1 MKKKLMHVWRVN
13 PLTQKILLI
22 MRLTLFLMVLS
33 VFSAF
38 SSSYAQKTKLN
49 LKFQNSQV
57 KDVLNEIEN
66 QSEFFFM
73 YDNKQIDVERRVN
86 LEVNSLNIDQTLQ
99 KLFEGTGISFK
110 VVNRQILLYNDNGSS
125 TYSQQSTK
133 VSGKVT
139 DASGGTLPGVS
150 VVVKGTTNGTITGI
164 DGTFVLGNV
173 PVNAILQF
181 SFVGM
186 KSQDVPVGGKNTINV
201 TLEEES
207 IGIDEVVAIGYGVQ
221 KKKLNTGSTIQVTG
235 ENLQKMSTVSAL
247 GALQSQSPGVSITQ
261 SSGMP
266 GEGFKVTIRGLGTI
280 HNSDPL
286 YVIDG
291 IAGGDINSLNPADIE
306 SVDVLKDAA
315 SSAIYGSRAANG
327 VILVTTKQGRS
338 GKMQVTYDGYY
349 GFQNPYKEPSLL
361 NAKQYMTI
369 LDEVNFNEGL
379 AAYDWATMMPTL
391 YKKVQSGWEGTNW
404 LKEIRNKNAAIQ
416 NHAINMV
423 GGSEASKFSLGFSY
437 SDQQGIY
444 GNPVEPENKHYTAR
458 LNSEHV
464 IYKNSAGLDVIKF
477 EENLNFGY
485 SEKQGIGIGNI
496 YWNDIHN
503 MMVGVPLMPVY
514 NDAGEYFAK
523 ADKASTGLDQLS
535 PDIANPIASMVYNR
549 GQNLSKNYNLNTNAS
564 LEIQPIKNLILKSMF
579 GYKMSASSYRQ
590 YTPVYELSTSSINTI
605 DKVNQSMSAGYSWTF
620 ENTLA
625 YSKKINDHSFNALIG
640 QSLEKWGMGE
650 SMNVTNGYSLFDD
663 FEHAWL
669 DNTKGLTAGTTTI
682 SGNPWGQGGLESF
695 FGRLSYDYKET
706 YMATVV
712 MRADGS
718 SNFARGHRWGYFP
731 SVSAGWVLSN
741 ESFMESS
748 KSWLDFLKLR
758 GSWGQNGNSNI
769 DNFQYLATVAFDLT
783 GAYSFGN
790 TKTTQSTGG
799 YAEILP
805 NKDVKWETSQTTDL
819 GLDARFLKS
828 RLGVAF
834 DWYNKKTIDW
844 LVKAP
849 VLGSYGTNA
858 PYINGGDVV
867 NKGIELALNWNDKV
881 GDFTYGANFNIAH
894 NVNKVTRI
902 DNGEGIIH
910 GDANVL
916 SQGTTEMYRAEV
928 GKPIGYFWG
937 YKTAGV
943 FQNAEQIR
951 NTKAFLQKDPQPGDL
966 IFVDTNNDGKID
978 TNDKVEIGN
987 PHPDFT
993 IGFGINLGYKGFD
1006 FSVAGTGAFGQQ
1018 IAKSYRS
1025 FADTKV
1031 QNYAT
1036 DIFGRW
1042 HGEGTS
1048 NKLPRLSSG
1057 SNTNWQEI
1065 SDIYIENGDYV
1076 KIQNV
1081 TLGYDFKKIFNKL
1094 PFGQARLYVT
1104 AQNVYTF
1111 TKYSGQDPEIGYG
1124 GGQSWVSGVDLGF
1137 YPSPRTI
1144 LMGINLKF

>member
-1 MKKKLMHVWRVN
+1 
-13 PLTQKILLI
+13 
-22 MRLTLFLMVLS
+22 
-33 VFSAF
+33 
-38 SSSYAQKTKLN
+38 
-49 LKFQNSQV
+49 
-57 KDVLNEIEN
+57 
-66 QSEFFFM
+66 
-73 YDNKQIDVERRVN
+73 
-86 LEVNSLNIDQTLQ
+86 
-99 KLFEGTGISFK
+99 
-110 VVNRQILLYNDNGSS
+110 
-125 TYSQQSTK
+125 
-133 VSGKVT
+133 
-139 DASGGTLPGVS
+139 
-150 VVVKGTTNGTITGI
+150 
-164 DGTFVLGNV
+164 
-173 PVNAILQF
+173 
-181 SFVGM
+181 
-186 KSQDVPVGGKNTINV
+186 
-201 TLEEES
+201 
-207 IGIDEVVAIGYGVQ
+207 
-221 KKKLNTGSTIQVTG
+221 
-235 ENLQKMSTVSAL
+235 
-247 GALQSQSPGVSITQ
+247 
-261 SSGMP
+261 
-266 GEGFKVTIRGLGTI
+266 
-280 HNSDPL
+280 
-286 YVIDG
+286 
-291 IAGGDINSLNPADIE
+291 
-306 SVDVLKDAA
+306 
-315 SSAIYGSRAANG
+315 
-327 VILVTTKQGRS
+327 
-338 GKMQVTYDGYY
+338 
-349 GFQNPYKEPSLL
+349 
-361 NAKQYMTI
+361 
-369 LDEVNFNEGL
+369 
-379 AAYDWATMMPTL
+379 
-391 YKKVQSGWEGTNW
+391 
-404 LKEIRNKNAAIQ
+404 
-416 NHAINMV
+416 
-423 GGSEASKFSLGFSY
+423 
-437 SDQQGIY
+437 
-444 GNPVEPENKHYTAR
+444 
-458 LNSEHV
+458 
-464 IYKNSAGLDVIKF
+464 
-477 EENLNFGY
+477 
-485 SEKQGIGIGNI
+485 
-496 YWNDIHN
+496 
-503 MMVGVPLMPVY
+503 
-514 NDAGEYFAK
+514 
-523 ADKASTGLDQLS
+523 
-535 PDIANPIASMVYNR
+535 
-549 GQNLSKNYNLNTNAS
+549 
-564 LEIQPIKNLILKSMF
+564 
-579 GYKMSASSYRQ
+579 
-590 YTPVYELSTSSINTI
+590 
-605 DKVNQSMSAGYSWTF
+605 
-620 ENTLA
+620 
-625 YSKKINDHSFNALIG
+625 
-640 QSLEKWGMGE
+640 MGE

-951 NTKAFLQKDPQPGDL
+951 NTKAFLQKGPQPGDL